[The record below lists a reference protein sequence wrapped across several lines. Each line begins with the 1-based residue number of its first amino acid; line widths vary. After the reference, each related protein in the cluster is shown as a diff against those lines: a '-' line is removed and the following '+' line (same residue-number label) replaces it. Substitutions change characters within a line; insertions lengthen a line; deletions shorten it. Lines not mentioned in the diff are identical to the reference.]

1 MSTAQLFLGIIF
13 GSAGLG
19 YAIYG
24 RRQRAAVPLVS
35 GLALMIF
42 PYFVTNTTLIVLLG
56 IGFCA
61 LPFIYK
67 P

>member
-1 MSTAQLFLGIIF
+1 VSTAQLFLGIIF

-24 RRQRAAVPLVS
+24 RKQRALVPFIS
-35 GLALMIF
+35 GVALMIF
-42 PYFVTNTTLIVLLG
+42 PYFVTNTTLIAVLG